1 VAAIVRA
8 AGGVVWR
15 RSASGPEICLVHR
28 PRYDDWSLPKGKL
41 DAGEHP
47 LAAAVR
53 EVEEETA
60 VRAAPQVRL
69 SPVHYQTRDGLP
81 KVVDYW
87 SMRLVEA
94 GEFQPNSEV
103 DEVRWL
109 TPPAATD
116 LASYRHDT
124 EVLAEFAALPVVAG
138 MVLLIRHGYAG
149 ERDGWSAPD
158 SARPLDGT
166 GQRQAAALASLLA
179 LFQPTRLVSASPRR
193 CLQTLA
199 PLAAALDLPVEV
211 EPVFDESEH
220 EKAPTAAATRV
231 GQLAA
236 GSAVTVVCSQGQVI
250 KQTMPLLAGEPGGL
264 AQIPLAGRGTAMDYA
279 TPKSTGWVL
288 PYAGGRLL
296 AVDRLTGVP
305 S

>member
-1 VAAIVRA
+1 MAAVVRA
-8 AGGVVWR
+8 AGGVLWR
-15 RSASGPEICLVHR
+15 PSATGLQVCVVHR

-53 EVEEETA
+53 EVWEETG

-69 SPVHYQTRDGLP
+69 SSAQYRTRDGAP

-87 SMRLVEA
+87 SMRVSGA
-94 GEFQPNSEV
+94 GELVPDGEV

-109 TPPAATD
+109 TPPLATE
-116 LASYRHDT
+116 LTSYPHDAQ
-124 EVLAEFAALPVVAG
+124 VIAEFAALPAVTG
-138 MVLLIRHGYAG
+138 LVLLIRHAYAG
-149 ERDGWSAPD
+149 EREGWPAPD

-166 GQRQAAALASLLA
+166 GRAQAGALAGLLA

-199 PLAAALDLPVEV
+199 PLATATDLAVEV
-211 EPVFDESEH
+211 ESVFDETAH
-220 EKAPTAAATRV
+220 EKDPAAAAARLRE
-231 GQLAA
+231 LAA
-236 GSAVTVVCSQGQVI
+236 LSAVTVVCSQGKVI
-250 KQTMPLLAGEPGGL
+250 KETMPRLASGG
-264 AQIPLAGRGTAMDYA
+264 DSA
-279 TPKSTGWVL
+279 TPKATGWVL
-288 PYAGGRLL
+288 PYAAGRLL
-296 AVDRLTGVP
+296 TADRCHVVRERKRSP